1 MSAKPVSLQLYSLR
15 EAAAKDFP
23 AVIRAVGEI
32 GYAGVETA
40 GFHGLKPKEVRKLVE
55 DQGMVVSSFHGP
67 WAKPDNLQEVIDT
80 AGELG
85 VDLACTGFRG
95 EDFKNLDAIRAT
107 AEKVNLMHDRLRAA
121 GLALFL
127 HNHWWEFETIDGRL
141 KYDVFAELAP
151 RVTFELDVYWAA
163 NFGAVDPAAVPARG
177 PPRSRPLG
185 AAVGRGRAG
194 RLRHR
199 HAAGGQGELRLARG
213 QRAGERSEE
222 AGAIVRAV
230 PPGVPVPISPAAV
243 PARVEPGSSALPG
256 CPPRPPARNL
266 RRVRPLQRTGRE
278 GC

>member
-127 HNHWWEFETIDGRL
+127 HNHWWEFETIDSRL

-163 NFGAVDPAAVPARG
+163 NFGAVDPAAVLRRYARRTPLLHLKDGPLVKGEPMQALGSGKMRLREVLREADPSVLQWVVVELDACATDMLQAVRESYDWLVGNGLASGRRKPAR
-177 PPRSRPLG
+177 
-185 AAVGRGRAG
+185 
-194 RLRHR
+194 
-199 HAAGGQGELRLARG
+199 
-213 QRAGERSEE
+213 
-222 AGAIVRAV
+222 
-230 PPGVPVPISPAAV
+230 
-243 PARVEPGSSALPG
+243 
-256 CPPRPPARNL
+256 
-266 RRVRPLQRTGRE
+266 
-278 GC
+278 